1 MEDPNFAR
9 ILSTKATIIGNVMN
23 TASKI
28 DENNLRRQSV
38 DRFDELLESAKA
50 LQAQLRGPG

>member
-9 ILSTKATIIGNVMN
+9 ILGTKATIIGNVMN

-50 LQAQLRGPG
+50 LQAQLRHPS